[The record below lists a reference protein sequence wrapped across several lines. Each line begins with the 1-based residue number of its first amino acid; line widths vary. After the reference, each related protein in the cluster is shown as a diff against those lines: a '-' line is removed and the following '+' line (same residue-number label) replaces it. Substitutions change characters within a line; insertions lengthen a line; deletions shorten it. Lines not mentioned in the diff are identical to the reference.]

1 MNDEGGEYC
10 LPGYMR
16 DRLMTSY
23 EGERDFYQKKLESAD
38 GDVDVEDL
46 ENFKAKMSEAETNLR
61 TVEEMAVCDIHADD
75 IDVPAVTETVPEPTS
90 ESNPDPGP
98 LSAADD

>member
-23 EGERDFYQKKLESAD
+23 EGERDFYQKKLDSAD
-38 GDVDVEDL
+38 SDVDAQDL
-46 ENFKAKMSEAETNLR
+46 ENFKTKMNEAETNLR

-75 IDVPAVTETVPEPTS
+75 IDVPAETETVPEPTS
-90 ESNPDPGP
+90 APDTVP
-98 LSAADD
+98 LSADDD